1 LFFVFGGDVHFLQ
14 KGVKLGEIEREIELG
29 KSEIERRRNLVRRD
43 SVVEGVDES

>member
-14 KGVKLGEIEREIELG
+14 KGGKLGEIELG
-29 KSEIERRRNLVRRD
+29 KSEIVKRRNLVRRD